1 MKRRFKSSFL
11 RFGENNMNY
20 VEAGKKQVARI
31 LNKIGD
37 VPLSQLED
45 YSIEDSLPMEMH
57 YIYRF
62 LPVLFQDESE
72 KKYIEAIKLALD
84 NSYFNNLYQF
94 AYIQHHMLFMTS
106 IYFVLL
112 KVYGLHK
119 DEMDKAIYYLLKD
132 KKSEFYGE
140 ENTKSGELYF
150 GSFAII
156 SESDVFM
163 LLRVIGLSDSMLG
176 ELKKLVKSRN
186 IYAHANGRLLLTSEK
201 LFLEEIQEYNTKI
214 SHVFNLIREDI
225 TQLYRDTITNSDFY
239 DPEIRAYDDPD
250 EQIIEEFIRPNSLS
264 QIELNWLRKIKVSD
278 FKEYDG
284 YEYIKDLHIAL
295 CHYYT
300 LLIQDDDNY
309 RPIEDIYFHHKYQNK
324 ADEFVEREL
333 GISGYECVKNGGEFP
348 VYDCPECGHD
358 QLVYDAEANK
368 LHCFHC
374 FKDFDGEDLIHCS
387 CCNTITYKNEVG
399 LCSNCIEQ
407 KLAKD

>member
-1 MKRRFKSSFL
+1 
-11 RFGENNMNY
+11 MNY

-31 LNKIGD
+31 LKKIGD
-37 VPLSQLED
+37 VPLSQLEY
-45 YSIEDSLPMEMH
+45 YSIEDSLPTEIH
-57 YIYRF
+57 DIYHF

-84 NSYFNNLYQF
+84 NSYFNSLYQF
-94 AYIQHHMLFMTS
+94 AYVQHHMLFMTS

-112 KVYGLHK
+112 KAYRLHK

-150 GSFAII
+150 GSFAIVN
-156 SESDVFM
+156 ESDVFM

-176 ELKKLVKSRN
+176 ELKKFVKSRN

-214 SHVFNLIREDI
+214 SQVFDLIRDDI
-225 TQLYRDTITNSDFY
+225 TQLYRNTISNSEFY

-264 QIELNWLRKIKVSD
+264 KTELNWLRKIKTSD
-278 FKEYDG
+278 FKEYGG
-284 YEYIKDLHIAL
+284 YEHIKDLHIAL

-300 LLIQDDDNY
+300 LLVQDDDNY
-309 RPIEDIYFHHKYQNK
+309 RPIEDIYFHHKYQDK

-333 GISGYECVKNGGEFP
+333 GISGYECIKDGGEFP
-348 VYDCPECGHD
+348 VYGCPDCGEK
-358 QLVYDAEANK
+358 QLAYDSDSEKA
-368 LHCFHC
+368 HCFSC
-374 FKDFDGEDLIHCS
+374 STDFDSGELSFCDS
-387 CCNTITYKNEVG
+387 CGSIMRCNEINMCDNCVEYKMN
-399 LCSNCIEQ
+399 
-407 KLAKD
+407 DD

>member
-1 MKRRFKSSFL
+1 M
-11 RFGENNMNY
+11 
-20 VEAGKKQVARI
+20 EAGKKQVARI
-31 LNKIGD
+31 LEKIGD

-45 YSIEDSLPMEMH
+45 YSIEDSLPTEIH
-57 YIYRF
+57 DIYKF

-84 NSYFNNLYQF
+84 TSYLNNLYQF
-94 AYIQHHMLFMTS
+94 AYVQHHMLFMTS

-112 KVYGLHK
+112 KAYRLHK

-140 ENTKSGELYF
+140 ENTKSGEPYF

-176 ELKKLVKSRN
+176 ELKKFVKSRN
-186 IYAHANGRLLLTSEK
+186 IYAHANGRLLLTSEA
-201 LFLEEIQEYNTKI
+201 LFLEAIQEYNAKI
-214 SHVFNLIREDI
+214 SQVFDLIKDDI
-225 TQLYRDTITNSDFY
+225 TQLYIDTITNSDFY

-264 QIELNWLRKIKVSD
+264 QTELNWLRKIKTSD

-284 YEYIKDLHIAL
+284 YEHVKDLHIAL

-300 LLIQDDDNY
+300 LLIQGDENY
-309 RPIEDIYFHHKYQNK
+309 RPIDDAYLYYKYQNR
-324 ADEFVEREL
+324 ADEFVEKEL
-333 GISGYECVKNGGEFP
+333 NISAYECEKDGGEFP
-348 VYDCPECGHD
+348 VYECPHCGD
-358 QLVYDAEANK
+358 EQLVYDAETEK
-368 LHCFHC
+368 YHCFNC
-374 FKDFDGEDLIHCS
+374 DADYLADQISKCSRCDRLMVSTEELVCPSCVEYIMKD
-387 CCNTITYKNEVG
+387 
-399 LCSNCIEQ
+399 
-407 KLAKD
+407 